1 MTKLSFL
8 LLGPLEIEQDGV
20 PLSGLTA
27 IKARA
32 LLVYLADRFR
42 PCTRQALSG
51 LLWSDV
57 TEELARTSL
66 RTALAQLRK
75 AVGEYVLADRH
86 RLWFNPGL
94 PHWID
99 AHIFAH
105 ACNSR
110 AGGEIEPH
118 PAVRRSLRE
127 AIYLY
132 RGEFLSDLPRPTPAF
147 EEWVQNP
154 AILSASGARC
164 AARARPGCTS
174 ALCPGRRHRR
184 HARRMLALD
193 PLREDAHRT
202 LMELH
207 AARATRSR
215 RCASMT
221 NARASWR
228 QN

>member
-20 PLSGLTA
+20 PLSGLTT

-105 ACNSR
+105 ACNSVQ
-110 AGGEIEPH
+110 AGKLSH

-132 RGEFLSDLPRPTPAF
+132 RGEFLSDLPETDAALF
-147 EEWVQNP
+147 EEWVRDQHRV
-154 AILSASGARC
+154 LSASGARC
-164 AARARPGCTS
+164 AAHARPGCTS
-174 ALCPGRRHRR
+174 ALCPGRRHR
-184 HARRMLALD
+184 ARAVCWRWTHSAKT
-193 PLREDAHRT
+193 PTVRSWNSTRP
-202 LMELH
+202 
-207 AARATRSR
+207 RATRSR